1 MPSFRVLIVDN
12 QRSVRRSLRSGLE
25 STGQDF
31 EVLEA
36 TSGEE
41 AMLAFASLPVDL
53 LVTGVRLAGMSGLEL
68 LQRMRQNRPELKGI
82 LTAVN
87 PDTRTGQ
94 LALKANANALVPKP
108 IDISKFLEAVYRCL
122 DQEPE
127 RGLPPK
133 QQATSAGS
141 LSERLEA
148 IYQRCGAMAIL
159 LLDEDGHIL
168 AQAGE
173 AEKAKP
179 LMSQIPVVLEAL
191 GASARLSQAM
201 GENIPDDLVCCAGLG
216 VELFA
221 AHLGKLNAL
230 LYIFDTGVLGYTRAR
245 SVRLVSESVLEMTG
259 FMPMFGGS
267 QRSMLAKK
275 EEPTDPRPKK
285 EAETNV
291 DLDEV
296 FQQASKNSLD
306 PQDVDG
312 FWETAVDQ
320 PDSDSGAGPDSI
332 SYDQAKDMGL
342 VQDG

>member
-25 STGQDF
+25 SIGQDF
-31 EVLEA
+31 EILEA

-41 AMLAFASLPVDL
+41 AMMAFASLPVDL
-53 LVTGVRLAGMSGLEL
+53 LITGVRLAGISGLEL
-68 LQRMRQNRPELKGI
+68 LQKMRQNRPELKGI

-94 LALKANANALVPKP
+94 LALKAKANALVPKP
-108 IDISKFLEAVYRCL
+108 IEISKFLEAVYRCL

-127 RGLPPK
+127 KELQLKRE
-133 QQATSAGS
+133 AASADS

-148 IYQRCGAMAIL
+148 VHQKSGASAIL
-159 LLDEDGHIL
+159 LLDESGHIL
-168 AQAGE
+168 AQAGG

-179 LMSQIPVVLEAL
+179 LISQIPFVLEAL
-191 GASARLSQAM
+191 GASAQLSQAM
-201 GENIPDDLVCCAGLG
+201 GETIPDDLLCCAGLG

-221 AHLGKLNAL
+221 AHLGKLNSL
-230 LYIFDTGVLGYTRAR
+230 LFIFDTGVLGYTRAR

-259 FMPMFGGS
+259 FMPMFGG
-267 QRSMLAKK
+267 AKRPIQGKTENPSSPTPEK
-275 EEPTDPRPKK
+275 EV
-285 EAETNV
+285 ETTV
-291 DLDEV
+291 DLDVV
-296 FQQASKNSLD
+296 FQEASKLSLD

-320 PDSDSGAGPDSI
+320 PDSNSGAGPDSI
-332 SYDQAKDMGL
+332 SYDQAKDMGI
-342 VQDG
+342 VQDD